1 MKVAVDTSVLVRAV
15 VRDDPAQASAAVK
28 VLTDAGL
35 IAVATPCLCE
45 FFWGENWGQSKIT
58 IMRIPKTVFQAV
70 QRESGLMYL
79 MGLLG
84 VRFNAVHLT
93 THMQSNRRFIASPLF
108 STETS

>member
-1 MKVAVDTSVLVRAV
+1 ME
-15 VRDDPAQASAAVK
+15 
-28 VLTDAGL
+28 AG
-35 IAVATPCLCE
+35 IIGGQIQE
-45 FFWGENWGQSKIT
+45 ENWGQSKITIKENWGQSKIT

-70 QRESGLMYL
+70 QRESGRMYL